1 MNFWQLNHNLTE
13 TNEDKGITASDINVR
28 GIVEAFVSWCEVE
41 FLLMETEA
49 TYIGSDNV
57 DRVQFVSDIA
67 HDIAAFK
74 LEYSVRDHRVKV
86 TPDDLH

>member
-1 MNFWQLNHNLTE
+1 M
-13 TNEDKGITASDINVR
+13 
-28 GIVEAFVSWCEVE
+28 EA
-41 FLLMETEA
+41 EA

-67 HDIAAFK
+67 YDIAAFK
-74 LEYSVRDHRVKV
+74 LEYSMRDRRIKV